1 MPFLPVVQPTE
12 RFSDRADA
20 YARSR
25 PGYPPAVLDVLRR
38 ECGFEPGWVVADV
51 GSGTGLS
58 SVLFLSNG
66 NPVQAVEPNG
76 AMRAAA
82 EGWLGDRP
90 GFRSVAG
97 TAEATTLPSGSVDLV
112 VCAQAF
118 HWFDPAA
125 ARAEFAR
132 IQRPGGA
139 VVLLWNRR
147 RLDGTPFLRA
157 YEALLERHGIDYE
170 RVRRD
175 RLGGAAVAAFFG
187 TTPKRAALPNEQWLD
202 LEGLKGRLRSSSY
215 LPGEGHP
222 GHGAMVQA
230 AERLFAGHAEGGR
243 VRLEYELE
251 IYMGTLAGPAP
262 A

>member
-1 MPFLPVVQPTE
+1 
-12 RFSDRADA
+12 
-20 YARSR
+20 
-25 PGYPPAVLDVLRR
+25 
-38 ECGFEPGWVVADV
+38 VADV

-58 SVLFLSNG
+58 AEPFLAAG
-66 NPVQAVEPNG
+66 NRVVAVEPNA
-76 AMRAAA
+76 AMRRAA
-82 EGWLGDRP
+82 ESRLGGQAR
-90 GFRSVAG
+90 FRSVAG
-97 TAEATTLPSGSVDLV
+97 TAEATTLPSGRVDLV

-132 IQRPGGA
+132 ILRPGGA

-157 YEALLERHGIDYE
+157 YEALLVRHGTDYE
-170 RVRRD
+170 RVRHD
-175 RLGGAAVAAFFG
+175 RLDGAALAAFYG
-187 TTPKRAALPNEQWLD
+187 APPKRATFPNEQWLD

-215 LPGEGHP
+215 LPGAGHP
-222 GHGAMVQA
+222 GHGALLRA
-230 AERLFAGHAEGGR
+230 AERVFADHAEGGR

-251 IYMGTLAGPAP
+251 IYTGALAGAAP

>member
-1 MPFLPVVQPTE
+1 VQPTE

-38 ECGFEPGWVVADV
+38 ECGLEPGWVVADV

-66 NPVQAVEPNG
+66 NPVRAVEPNG
-76 AMRAAA
+76 AMRDAA

-132 IQRPGGA
+132 ILRPGGG
-139 VVLLWNRR
+139 VVLLWNR

-157 YEALLERHGIDYE
+157 YEALLVRHGTDYE
-170 RVRRD
+170 QVRHD
-175 RLGGAAVAAFFG
+175 RLDGAALAAFYG
-187 TTPKRAALPNEQWLD
+187 APPKRATLPNEQWLD

-215 LPGEGHP
+215 LPGAGHP
-222 GHGAMVQA
+222 GHSALLRA
-230 AERLFAGHAEGGR
+230 AERVFADHAEGGR

-251 IYMGTLAGPAP
+251 IYTGTLAGSAP